1 MLQSK
6 KSTELQISVCDN
18 EGIPD
23 SDLLSYAEVEATIGT
38 SSKENQNAANPSDST
53 VKKKTVKRGK
63 QTRMPVISA
72 VRRNQCFY
80 DLAQSKAELV
90 ELMKEDLRAKSE
102 IEITILNT
110 QLEKEQLEVE
120 LLRKQL
126 QSYEK

>member
-1 MLQSK
+1 MLQSE
-6 KSTELQISVCDN
+6 KSSELQNPVCDD
-18 EGIPD
+18 EGA
-23 SDLLSYAEVEATIGT
+23 SNSYHLSYIDVEAAIET
-38 SSKENQNAANPSDST
+38 SSKQNQDLANPAGST
-53 VKKKTVKRGK
+53 IKKKIVKRGR

-90 ELMKEDLRAKSE
+90 EMMKEDLRARSE
-102 IEITILNT
+102 IELQILKT

-120 LLRKQL
+120 LLKKQL